1 MSIDSTSTSIAT
13 TALPAI
19 AAGTYTIDASRTRV
33 RFTVKELWGLVTVG
47 GTVAV
52 REGTIVVAA
61 DPRRSTVRAELD
73 PATFD
78 SGNKRRDKDVTGKN
92 FLDVAAHPT
101 ISFASTGL
109 RAGTDGWTIS
119 GTLNIHGID
128 APALLRL
135 DEARTTKD
143 GCYLTGSTVV
153 DRTVFGV
160 SRAAGF
166 IARQVAVTIEV
177 FATAA

>member
-1 MSIDSTSTSIAT
+1 MSIDSRSTSIAI
-13 TALPAI
+13 PAI

-52 REGTIVVAA
+52 RDGTIVVATE
-61 DPRRSTVRAELD
+61 PRHSTVRAELD

-109 RAGTDGWTIS
+109 RAGTDGWTII
-119 GTLNIHGID
+119 GTLNVHGTD
-128 APALLRL
+128 APVLLRL

-143 GCYLTGSTVV
+143 GCYLTASTVV

-166 IARQVAVTIEV
+166 IARQVAVTIEI